1 MHIYILKDL
10 DDGEIMVGNEI
21 ALTEYARYLNDEIAE
36 NEDKIE
42 IKSFK
47 DVLEVIEKK
56 NISIKSLDIGSL
68 SNMRFNVF

>member
-21 ALTEYARYLNDEIAE
+21 ALTEYARYLNDEVAE
-36 NEDKIE
+36 KEDKIE